1 MRYYRFS
8 LFFVVFATFIFA
20 FEACKKDKDDDNNAP
35 PQNIIQPIDTTG
47 NNNNNNN
54 TIVEHINI
62 TVSGIR
68 DIVGTMNAALY
79 NNASSF
85 NNPNQAYKQLFIP
98 VNATTMT
105 LKFDSIPPG
114 EYAFG
119 LFHDENNNQVL
130 DQNFLGI
137 PREGFAFSNNAMGTF
152 GPPSWNQAKFTLPAN
167 NYVSQS
173 VQLRFY

>member
-1 MRYYRFS
+1 MKRYISS
-8 LFFVVFATFIFA
+8 LSLSALFIGSLVLFDS
-20 FEACKKDKDDDNNAP
+20 CKKDKDDDNNAP
-35 PQNIIQPIDTTG
+35 PQNITQPIDTTG
-47 NNNNNNN
+47 NNNNNNS
-54 TIVEHINI
+54 IVEHINI
-62 TVSGIR
+62 TVTGIR
-68 DIVGTMNAALY
+68 DIVGTMNVALY

-98 VNATTMT
+98 VNATSMTM
-105 LKFDSIPPG
+105 KFDSIPPG

-137 PREGFAFSNNAMGTF
+137 PKEGFAFSNNAMGTF
-152 GPPSWNQAKFTLPAN
+152 GPPSWNQSKFTLPVN
-167 NYVSQS
+167 NYISQS